1 MSRSGNYMVRL
12 DHLIIKVND
21 LQTSVDFYTSILGFS
36 NEGED
41 GPFTVIRVN
50 PEFQLQFAP
59 WGTQGFEH
67 YAFAVSPEQFDHIF
81 ERIRSAGI
89 EYGPSFDSVGSN
101 TGPGEEAGAKGL
113 APTLYFN
120 DPNKHLL
127 EIRTYAKKFSRTTTE
142 LGNFL

>member
-1 MSRSGNYMVRL
+1 MGPPKLSQHPAARRTLNQTLLQKIRL
-12 DHLIIKVND
+12 
-21 LQTSVDFYTSILGFS
+21 
-36 NEGED
+36 
-41 GPFTVIRVN
+41 
-50 PEFQLQFAP
+50 
-59 WGTQGFEH
+59 
-67 YAFAVSPEQFDHIF
+67 DHIF